1 MEYIYSLYDPQTSKL
16 LYRGT
21 PEQLVK
27 AGLYKRKGAVSAAY
41 RVQVEGARP
50 KRYRIER
57 ERADAAESTARHH
70 EHKEK
75 PEPPVKKPEPPV
87 KKPQPKAKPGEKEQ
101 TPLQRDVHRMCLY
114 NEAARE
120 AGRKE
125 LQYGYWAA
133 AGKPEA
139 PVW

>member
-27 AGLYKRKGAVSAAY
+27 AGLYKRKGAVSSTY

-57 ERADAAESTARHH
+57 ERADAAESNAYCHKV
-70 EHKEK
+70 KEK
-75 PEPPVKKPEPPV
+75 P
-87 KKPQPKAKPGEKEQ
+87 KPQPKPAREDE

-114 NEAARE
+114 NEAALK
-120 AGRKE
+120 AGKKE

>member
-1 MEYIYSLYDPQTSKL
+1 MEYIYSLYDPQTNKL
-16 LYRGT
+16 LYSGT
-21 PEQLVK
+21 PEQLVER
-27 AGLYKRKGAVSAAY
+27 GLYKRKGAVSSAY

-57 ERADAAESTARHH
+57 ERADAAESTAYCHKV
-70 EHKEK
+70 KEK
-75 PEPPVKKPEPPV
+75 P
-87 KKPQPKAKPGEKEQ
+87 KPQPKAKPKEKER

-114 NEAARE
+114 NKAALK
-120 AGRKE
+120 AGKKE

-133 AGKPEA
+133 AGKPED

>member
-1 MEYIYSLYDPQTSKL
+1 MEYIYSLYDPQTNKL
-16 LYRGT
+16 LYSGT

-27 AGLYKRKGAVSAAY
+27 AGLYKRKNAVSAAY

-50 KRYRIER
+50 RRYRIER
-57 ERADAAESTARHH
+57 ERADAEAAAARHH
-70 EHKEK
+70 KPQEK
-75 PEPPVKKPEPPV
+75 PQP
-87 KKPQPKAKPGEKEQ
+87 KKPQPKAKPEGKDE
-101 TPLQRDVHRMCLY
+101 THLQRDVHRMCLY
-114 NEAARE
+114 NEAALK
-120 AGRKE
+120 AGKKE

>member
-1 MEYIYSLYDPQTSKL
+1 MEYIYSLYDPQTNKL
-16 LYRGT
+16 LYSGT

-27 AGLYKRKGAVSAAY
+27 AGLYKRKGAVSSAY
-41 RVQVEGARP
+41 RVQVKGARP
-50 KRYRIER
+50 KKWRIER
-57 ERADAAESTARHH
+57 ERADAAESTAYCYKV
-70 EHKEK
+70 KEK
-75 PEPPVKKPEPPV
+75 PKP
-87 KKPQPKAKPGEKEQ
+87 KPKPAREDE

-114 NEAARE
+114 NEAALK
-120 AGRKE
+120 AGKKE

>member
-1 MEYIYSLYDPQTSKL
+1 MEYIYSLYDPLTNKL
-16 LYRGT
+16 LYSGT
-21 PEQLVK
+21 PEQLVDR
-27 AGLYKRKGAVSAAY
+27 GLYKRKGAVSAAY

-50 KRYRIER
+50 RRWRIER
-57 ERADAAESTARHH
+57 ERADAQEAAARHH
-70 EHKEK
+70 KPREK
-75 PEPPVKKPEPPV
+75 PQP
-87 KKPQPKAKPGEKEQ
+87 KKPQPKAKPEEKDE

-114 NEAARE
+114 NEAALK
-120 AGRKE
+120 AGKKE

>member
-1 MEYIYSLYDPQTSKL
+1 MEYIYSLYDPQTNKL

-27 AGLYKRKGAVSAAY
+27 AGLYKRKNAVSDAY

-50 KRYRIER
+50 RRYRIER
-57 ERADAAESTARHH
+57 ERADAEAAAARHH
-70 EHKEK
+70 KPQEK
-75 PEPPVKKPEPPV
+75 PQP
-87 KKPQPKAKPGEKEQ
+87 KKPQPKAKPEGKDE

-114 NEAARE
+114 NEAALK
-120 AGRKE
+120 AGKKE

>member
-16 LYRGT
+16 LYSGT

-27 AGLYKRKGAVSAAY
+27 AGLYRRKGAVSSAY

-57 ERADAAESTARHH
+57 ERIRQEERAAR
-70 EHKEK
+70 
-75 PEPPVKKPEPPV
+75 PV
-87 KKPQPKAKPGEKEQ
+87 KKPQPKAKPKGKDE

-114 NEAARE
+114 NEAALK
-120 AGRKE
+120 AGKKE

>member
-1 MEYIYSLYDPQTSKL
+1 MEYIYSLYDPQTNKL

-27 AGLYKRKGAVSAAY
+27 AGLYKRKNAVSAAY

-50 KRYRIER
+50 RRYRIER
-57 ERADAAESTARHH
+57 ERADAEAAAARHH
-70 EHKEK
+70 KPQEK
-75 PEPPVKKPEPPV
+75 PQP
-87 KKPQPKAKPGEKEQ
+87 KKPQPKAQPEGKDE

-114 NEAARE
+114 NEAALK
-120 AGRKE
+120 AGKKE

>member
-1 MEYIYSLYDPQTSKL
+1 MEYIYSLYDPQTNKL

-27 AGLYKRKGAVSAAY
+27 AGLYKRKNAVSAAY

-57 ERADAAESTARHH
+57 ERKYPEGRAAR
-70 EHKEK
+70 
-75 PEPPVKKPEPPV
+75 PVKQPMKKPQP
-87 KKPQPKAKPGEKEQ
+87 KKPQPKAKPEGKNE

-114 NEAARE
+114 NEAALK
-120 AGRKE
+120 AGKKE

>member
-1 MEYIYSLYDPQTSKL
+1 MEYIYSLYDPQTNKL

-27 AGLYKRKGAVSAAY
+27 AGLYKRKNAVSAAY

-50 KRYRIER
+50 RRYRIER
-57 ERADAAESTARHH
+57 ERADAEAAAARHH
-70 EHKEK
+70 KPQEK
-75 PEPPVKKPEPPV
+75 PQP
-87 KKPQPKAKPGEKEQ
+87 KKPQPKAKPEGKDE
-101 TPLQRDVHRMCLY
+101 TPLQRDVQRMCLY
-114 NEAARE
+114 NEAALK
-120 AGRKE
+120 AGKKE

>member
-1 MEYIYSLYDPQTSKL
+1 MEYIYSLYDPLTNKL
-16 LYRGT
+16 LYSGT
-21 PEQLVK
+21 PKQLVEW
-27 AGLYKRKGAVSAAY
+27 GLYKRKGAVSAAY

-57 ERADAAESTARHH
+57 ERADAQEAAARHH
-70 EHKEK
+70 KPREK
-75 PEPPVKKPEPPV
+75 PQP
-87 KKPQPKAKPGEKEQ
+87 KKPQPKAKPEGKDE

-114 NEAARE
+114 NKAALK
-120 AGRKE
+120 AGKKE

>member
-16 LYRGT
+16 LYSGT
-21 PEQLVK
+21 PEQLVER
-27 AGLYKRKGAVSAAY
+27 GLYKRKGAVSSAY

-57 ERADAAESTARHH
+57 ERADAAESTAYCH
-70 EHKEK
+70 
-75 PEPPVKKPEPPV
+75 KKP
-87 KKPQPKAKPGEKEQ
+87 KPKPKPAREDE
-101 TPLQRDVHRMCLY
+101 TSLQRDVHRMCLY
-114 NEAARE
+114 NEAALK
-120 AGRKE
+120 AGKKE

>member
-1 MEYIYSLYDPQTSKL
+1 MEYIYSLYDPQTNKL
-16 LYRGT
+16 LYKDT

-27 AGLYKRKGAVSAAY
+27 RRLYKRKGAVSAAY

-50 KRYRIER
+50 RRYRIER
-57 ERADAAESTARHH
+57 ERADAQQAAVRHH
-70 EHKEK
+70 KPREK
-75 PEPPVKKPEPPV
+75 PQPKERQP
-87 KKPQPKAKPGEKEQ
+87 KKPQPKEKADE
-101 TPLQRDVHRMCLY
+101 TPLQQDVHRMCLY
-114 NEAARE
+114 NEAARK
-120 AGRKE
+120 AGCKE

>member
-27 AGLYKRKGAVSAAY
+27 AGLYKRKGAVSSAY

-57 ERADAAESTARHH
+57 ERADAAESNAYCHKV
-70 EHKEK
+70 KEK
-75 PEPPVKKPEPPV
+75 P
-87 KKPQPKAKPGEKEQ
+87 KPQPKPAREDE

-114 NEAARE
+114 NKAALK

-133 AGKPEA
+133 AGKPEK

>member
-1 MEYIYSLYDPQTSKL
+1 MEYIYSLYDPQTNKL
-16 LYRGT
+16 LYSGT
-21 PEQLVK
+21 PEQLVER
-27 AGLYKRKGAVSAAY
+27 GLYKRKGAVSSAY

-50 KRYRIER
+50 KKWRIER
-57 ERADAAESTARHH
+57 ERKYPEGRAAR
-70 EHKEK
+70 
-75 PEPPVKKPEPPV
+75 PVKQPV
-87 KKPQPKAKPGEKEQ
+87 KKPQPKAEPEGKDE

-114 NEAARE
+114 NEAALK
-120 AGRKE
+120 AGKKE

>member
-27 AGLYKRKGAVSAAY
+27 AGLYKRKGAVSSAY

-57 ERADAAESTARHH
+57 ERADAAESTAYCHKV
-70 EHKEK
+70 KEK
-75 PEPPVKKPEPPV
+75 P
-87 KKPQPKAKPGEKEQ
+87 KPQPKPAREDE

-114 NEAARE
+114 NEAALK
-120 AGRKE
+120 AGKKE

>member
-16 LYRGT
+16 LYSGT
-21 PEQLVK
+21 PEQLVER
-27 AGLYKRKGAVSAAY
+27 GLYKRKGAVSSAY

-57 ERADAAESTARHH
+57 ERADAAESTAYCH
-70 EHKEK
+70 
-75 PEPPVKKPEPPV
+75 KKP
-87 KKPQPKAKPGEKEQ
+87 KPKPAREDE

-114 NEAARE
+114 NEAALK
-120 AGRKE
+120 AGKKE

>member
-1 MEYIYSLYDPQTSKL
+1 MEYIYSLYDPQTNKL
-16 LYRGT
+16 LYQGT
-21 PEQLVK
+21 PEQLVER
-27 AGLYKRKGAVSAAY
+27 GLYKRKGAVSSAY

-50 KRYRIER
+50 RRYRIER
-57 ERADAAESTARHH
+57 ERADAEAAAARHH
-70 EHKEK
+70 K
-75 PEPPVKKPEPPV
+75 PQGKPQP
-87 KKPQPKAKPGEKEQ
+87 KKPQPKAKPEGKDE

-114 NEAARE
+114 NKAALK
-120 AGRKE
+120 AGKKE

>member
-1 MEYIYSLYDPQTSKL
+1 MEYIYSLYDPQTNKL
-16 LYRGT
+16 LYSGT
-21 PEQLVK
+21 PEQLVER
-27 AGLYKRKGAVSAAY
+27 GLYKRKGAVSSAY

-57 ERADAAESTARHH
+57 ER
-70 EHKEK
+70 KL
-75 PEPPVKKPEPPV
+75 
-87 KKPQPKAKPGEKEQ
+87 PQPKAKPEGKDE

-114 NEAARE
+114 NKAALK
-120 AGRKE
+120 AGKKE

>member
-1 MEYIYSLYDPQTSKL
+1 MEYIYSLYDPQTNKL

-27 AGLYKRKGAVSAAY
+27 AGLYKRKNAVSSAY
-41 RVQVEGARP
+41 RVQVDGARP
-50 KRYRIER
+50 RRYRIER
-57 ERADAAESTARHH
+57 ERADAEAAAARHH
-70 EHKEK
+70 KPQEK
-75 PEPPVKKPEPPV
+75 PQP
-87 KKPQPKAKPGEKEQ
+87 KKPQPKAKPEGKDE

-114 NEAARE
+114 NEAALK
-120 AGRKE
+120 AGKKE